1 MKSRRTWKAL
11 SNLGYEAL
19 RAAKNRGQI
28 TISLSTFVPKP
39 HTPFQ
44 WQRQISMEETH
55 AKQDFIR
62 QRIKNRN
69 INVKWH
75 DAKMSFLE
83 GIFSRGDERIGAL
96 LETAFRKGCR
106 FDGWSEILRFDLW
119 QEAIAESGINPE
131 DFTREREINEIL
143 PWDNIDCGVSREF
156 LLEEKQ
162 KSKTKRQRRIAGLTI
177 VRTAEYA
184 ISPQQKIF
192 LPQKRKIK
200 TVVSSKP
207 IPDSATGPEKKYRLT
222 FSKLDR
228 AGFLSHLELS
238 AALVRALRRSSIALA
253 YSIGYHPHPKISF
266 ATATSVG
273 MESKQEYLD
282 IAARNIYQI

>member
-1 MKSRRTWKAL
+1 MNKYHSRRVALALPSLRVESLTGTLMEEIKRTRKTSFTLAPEAGTDKMRLIINKGNTSEDLLSTVDKIFAAGWKSIKL
-11 SNLGYEAL
+11 YFMLGLPYEEQTDLEGIVNLGHEAI

-44 WQRQISMEETH
+44 WERQISMEETH

-106 FDGWSEILRFDLW
+106 FDGWSDLLRFDLW
-119 QEAIAESGINPE
+119 QEAIAESGINQE
-131 DFTREREINEIL
+131 DFTRERGINL
-143 PWDNIDCGVSREF
+143 PG
-156 LLEEKQ
+156 
-162 KSKTKRQRRIAGLTI
+162 
-177 VRTAEYA
+177 
-184 ISPQQKIF
+184 
-192 LPQKRKIK
+192 
-200 TVVSSKP
+200 
-207 IPDSATGPEKKYRLT
+207 
-222 FSKLDR
+222 
-228 AGFLSHLELS
+228 
-238 AALVRALRRSSIALA
+238 
-253 YSIGYHPHPKISF
+253 
-266 ATATSVG
+266 
-273 MESKQEYLD
+273 
-282 IAARNIYQI
+282 